1 MPAPTIKDVAKAAGV
16 SVATVSYV
24 INDGPRTVTDETR
37 ERVRAAMNQL
47 GYAPNASARRL
58 RRQHNHVIGVAL
70 AGMSGRPGIS
80 DLYFLEVM
88 RGISIAADRA
98 GYDLMVF
105 SNPKKLGST
114 EFYQYLA
121 AQHMV
126 DGLIAAGSTINPEGI
141 ALMNAAGTPA
151 VLVGRQRSAAD
162 IRRVIYTYE
171 ADAFWAVSESGSLYR
186 VGLDGFQN
194 TRYCSCRGKNAH
206 RIEKVGLLDVIE
218 GTQYR
223 HDGKAAGRGPLLGLA
238 EIFVARAEGVEVDAP
253 VQVVQ
258 NLVED
263 DLPRGES
270 LGAEAPHVAVER
282 FGELSPPDDQP
293 EQPLARVIGTGDPV
307 QAVEQYRRPRDVQE
321 AVSPVGIVEGIQEQ
335 LQCGEERRQGR

>member
-171 ADAFWAVSESGSLYR
+171 ADAFWAVSVLLERGHRR
-186 VGLDGFQN
+186 VGLFLNPLMMLGESQ
-194 TRYCSCRGKNAH
+194 R
-206 RIEKVGLLDVIE
+206 LLGYQRALE
-218 GTQYR
+218 
-223 HDGKAAGRGPLLGLA
+223 AAGLPYDPALVSISDHPIQYPSLEDVRQLYTNAGATAMVTAPYAEVCQHLDALGLPLTVEA
-238 EIFVARAEGVEVDAP
+238 VTLDEESHLPHPGRIVAAVRLAKY
-253 VQVVQ
+253 
-258 NLVED
+258 
-263 DLPRGES
+263 
-270 LGAEAPHVAVER
+270 EAGLKAVELVLR
-282 FGELSPPDDQP
+282 SIQGEDNIPAEVVLPSQYITYSDS
-293 EQPLARVIGTGDPV
+293 T
-307 QAVEQYRRPRDVQE
+307 AVY
-321 AVSPVGIVEGIQEQ
+321 
-335 LQCGEERRQGR
+335 L